1 MARRTTFAASIGAAG
16 VALAMASTLVA
27 TAAPVQSDAE
37 SLEAPVTVNNA
48 TIAEGDV
55 SPFIIGGEE
64 LKDISENPGAVG
76 LHVKID
82 DPNSTGLVCGATRIG
97 PKWALTARH
106 CIKEQKDY
114 TLESIS
120 SYSID
125 RRYGP
130 KIHFDHTKIVY
141 YPEANV
147 DAALIPLDEA
157 GPGMIAQYS
166 TRTPDTGETVVSMGY
181 GQTGV
186 DSTDTTV
193 MKKANVQ
200 VTGVGK
206 ATGVAPG
213 GYDGGDHIFT
223 QGINGRCWRGDSG
236 GPLWDSQN
244 KLIGITGWG
253 NRPNSDDEITGRC
266 GYVHLG
272 YIANW
277 VQEVTGI
284 APDTPQETIPLPD
297 DEQPGEP
304 TPEPT
309 PEPTGE
315 FSLPFFP

>member
-1 MARRTTFAASIGAAG
+1 MARRTTYAGSIGAAG
-16 VALAMASTLVA
+16 VALAIASTLVA
-27 TAAPVQSDAE
+27 TAAPVHTDAE
-37 SLEAPVTVNNA
+37 SLSTAAPAAAGATVA
-48 TIAEGDV
+48 
-55 SPFIIGGEE
+55 PLIIGGEE
-64 LKDISENPGAVG
+64 LTDISQNPGAVG
-76 LHVKID
+76 LHVKVD
-82 DPNSTGLVCGATRIG
+82 DPNNTGLVCGATRIG

-106 CIKEQKDY
+106 CIKEQKDH
-114 TLESIS
+114 TLVSIS

-130 KIHFDHTKIVY
+130 KVHFDHTKIVFH
-141 YPEANV
+141 PESTV

-157 GPGMIAQYS
+157 GPGMIAQYT
-166 TRTPDTGETVVSMGY
+166 TRTPDTGETMVSMGY

-193 MKKANVQ
+193 MKKANVR
-200 VTGVGK
+200 VTQVGK

-253 NRPNSDDEITGRC
+253 NRPSHDEEITGRC
-266 GYVHLG
+266 GYVHMG
-272 YIANW
+272 YVADWI
-277 VQEVTGI
+277 QQVTGI
-284 APDTPQETIPLPD
+284 APDTPHATIPLPD
-297 DEQPGEP
+297 GEQPGEP